1 MQHRHYLLFDR
12 VVIQGANAISS
23 PLTYGFP
30 AISGFIGAIHALSRH
45 LNQPDKIALDGVLIA
60 SHSCDVQAY
69 RPHPYADYS
78 FNQSRNPI
86 KKDGKTA
93 AIVEEGK
100 AHLIVSLVVEVYTE
114 SRKTL
119 REDKAELAF
128 LQQCREGLMQ
138 QRMAG
143 GSILS
148 IGQVELFEIEA
159 HQALRTALMPAFVLM
174 DAGDALSE
182 LTAHLQENRPSATA
196 LDVFVELSTLHHTP
210 QDNDQWQT
218 SSIKSGYG
226 WLVPMPVGYQGLTDR
241 FDAGVLANCRHQDYP
256 SHYVECL
263 YGLGKWVFPYR
274 LQDTFE
280 QAFWRYSQPQDHVY
294 LLSQSPAAH

>member
-1 MQHRHYLLFDR
+1 MVFGIHLNH
-12 VVIQGANAISS
+12 VAIQGANALSS

-30 AISGFIGAIHALSRH
+30 AISGFMGAIHALNRRLPH
-45 LNQPDKIALDGVLIA
+45 PERTALGGVLIA
-60 SHSCDVQAY
+60 SHRCDVQTF

-100 AHLIVSLVVEVYTE
+100 VHLTVSLVVEVYTE
-114 SRKTL
+114 DHKTL
-119 REDKAELAF
+119 RNDEAKQTF
-128 LQQCREGLMQ
+128 IQQCQQGLMQ
-138 QRMAG
+138 QRVAG
-143 GSILS
+143 GSVLS
-148 IGQVELFEIEA
+148 IGQVELFDFEA
-159 HQALRTALMPAFVLM
+159 HQAILNALLPAFVLM
-174 DAGDALSE
+174 DAGDTLTE
-182 LTAHLQENRPSATA
+182 LTANLQTKRPEATA

-210 QDNDQWQT
+210 QADGKWQA

-226 WLVPMPVGYQGLTDR
+226 WLVPMPFGYQGIAAG

-263 YGLGKWVFPYR
+263 YGLGKWVFPHR
-274 LQDTFE
+274 LKDLFE
-280 QAFWRYSQPQDHVY
+280 QAFWRHSQPQADVY

>member
-1 MQHRHYLLFDR
+1 MQHRHYLLLDR

-30 AISGFIGAIHALSRH
+30 AISGFVGALHALNRRLS
-45 LNQPDKIALDGVLIA
+45 NPDIALGGVLIA
-60 SHSCDVQAY
+60 SHDCDVQAY
-69 RPHPYADYS
+69 QPHPYADYS

-100 AHLIVSLVVEVYTE
+100 VHLTVSLVVEVLTD

-119 REDKAELAF
+119 RVEEAQQAF
-128 LQQCREGLMQ
+128 IQQCREGFMQ
-138 QRMAG
+138 QRVAG
-143 GSILS
+143 GSVLS
-148 IGQVELFEIEA
+148 VGQVTLFDQESQQTLINT
-159 HQALRTALMPAFVLM
+159 LLPAFVLM
-174 DAGDALSE
+174 DAGDALTE
-182 LTAHLQENRPSATA
+182 LTAKLQSERPEATA

-210 QDNDQWQT
+210 QPDGQWLT

-226 WLVPMPVGYQGLTDR
+226 WLVPMPVGYQGITAR

-263 YGLGKWVFPYR
+263 YGLGKWVFPTR
-274 LQDTFE
+274 LAEHFE
-280 QAFWRYSQPQDHVY
+280 HAFWRHSQPQDDVY
-294 LLSQSPAAH
+294 LISQSPAAH